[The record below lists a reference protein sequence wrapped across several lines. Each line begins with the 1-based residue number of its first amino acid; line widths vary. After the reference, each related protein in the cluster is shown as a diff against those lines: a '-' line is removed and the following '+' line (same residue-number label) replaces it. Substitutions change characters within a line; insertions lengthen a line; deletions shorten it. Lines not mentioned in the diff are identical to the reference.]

1 MTREPHHYSEAM
13 DDATLMTAADLEA
26 LHAELAQLEG
36 EGRRDIAS
44 RIKTAREW
52 GDLKENSEYH
62 DAKNEQAHLETR
74 IAMLR
79 DRLARAQVVEVAEDG
94 GPNGVVAFGSVVT
107 VRDEQGRERTG
118 PVDDDPDEFRARLS
132 RRRRPAPRHQSGQ
145 RSDWATGS
153 ALASA
158 ASGQRRLCQA
168 PPVGLLARP
177 GSASRAS

>member
-107 VRDEQGRERTG
+107 VRDEQGREQRFEL
-118 PVDDDPDEFRARLS
+118 VSS
-132 RRRRPAPRHQSGQ
+132 R
-145 RSDWATGS
+145 
-153 ALASA
+153 
-158 ASGQRRLCQA
+158 
-168 PPVGLLARP
+168 
-177 GSASRAS
+177 SASPGAGQISIESPVAKALLGRRAGDVASVSLPRGTRELTVVSVA